1 MELLADFGVLL
12 ELFLADFG
20 GLADFLFDFGVE
32 GSFFGV
38 SFLAGVLFG
47 VADLATFFAGVF
59 LGVNFDGD
67 LLAAGVFIN
76 SAMPSKLGVSAV

>member
-20 GLADFLFDFGVE
+20 GLEDFLFDFGVE

-59 LGVNFDGD
+59 LEINFDGD
-67 LLAAGVFIN
+67 LLAPGVFIN
-76 SAMPSKLGVSAV
+76 SAMPSKFGVSAV